1 MGRRARIVAMTIACV
16 LLCVSGAR
24 ARALE
29 RGPPPNLNLAPAL
42 TRATGADATVDD
54 ARARAPSRPEV
65 DVERAKR
72 ALWFAGA
79 AYCKVGLGN
88 WTCRY
93 CERASATLT
102 DVGVF
107 EHDRKRVKAYAGY
120 DKRSRRVVVAFRGTE
135 PRSLYNWVEN
145 LDAAHSTL
153 PSADAAAGE
162 GRVHAGFQDA
172 YASVRKQLISH
183 LIKLRTKYERMWR
196 HVEVEISGHSLGGAL
211 STLAAVE
218 LEALGFR
225 VASVSTFGSPRVGD
239 QVFANFIGGK
249 FGDRMR
255 RWTHAHD
262 VVPSLPPRVLGYHHV
277 PTEVFQNASGG
288 YILGDGTGEDPKGS
302 DSEWTHAS
310 LADHLVYLGM
320 DVCSCNM

>member
-1 MGRRARIVAMTIACV
+1 MGRRARVVAMTIACV

-211 STLAAVE
+211 EHAGGGGVGGARFSSGKREHVRVTESRRSGVRELHRGKVRGSYAAMDARARRRPE
-218 LEALGFR
+218 S
-225 VASVSTFGSPRVGD
+225 ASESARLPSRSDGGVSKR
-239 QVFANFIGGK
+239 IGWLHS
-249 FGDRMR
+249 R
-255 RWTHAHD
+255 RRNW
-262 VVPSLPPRVLGYHHV
+262 
-277 PTEVFQNASGG
+277 
-288 YILGDGTGEDPKGS
+288 
-302 DSEWTHAS
+302 
-310 LADHLVYLGM
+310 
-320 DVCSCNM
+320 